1 MDHTE
6 PDKKTEKDE
15 LVEAGKAHVAD
26 RGPTAEE
33 ERLADES
40 RERYADDADSVAEHE
55 RSMGETGADEKGEGR
70 IP

>member
-6 PDKKTEKDE
+6 PDKTTEEDE
-15 LVEAGKAHVAD
+15 LAEAGKAHVAD
-26 RGPTAEE
+26 RGPTKEE

-40 RERYADDADSVAEHE
+40 KQRYAEDADSVAEHE
-55 RSMGETGADEKGEGR
+55 RSMGKTGADEQGEGR

>member
-6 PDKKTEKDE
+6 PDKTTEEDE
-15 LVEAGKAHVAD
+15 LAEAGKEHVAD
-26 RGPTAEE
+26 REPTEDE

-40 RERYADDADSVAEHE
+40 RQRYAEDADSVAEHE
-55 RSMGETGADEKGEGR
+55 RSMGERGADEQGEGR